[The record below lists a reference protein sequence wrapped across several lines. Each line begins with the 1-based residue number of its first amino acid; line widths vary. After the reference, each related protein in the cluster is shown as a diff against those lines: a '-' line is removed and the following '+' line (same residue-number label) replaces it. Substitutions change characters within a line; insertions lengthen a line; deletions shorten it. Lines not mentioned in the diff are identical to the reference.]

1 MEAVHGVIEVHSG
14 YCGGTVANPSY
25 RQVVNGGT
33 GHVEVVQVQ
42 FVSFGCEAP
51 FTTDCIVDFPSHP
64 PPFFFFPASFFF
76 RILLSFHMRYY

>member
-42 FVSFGCEAP
+42 FVSFG
-51 FTTDCIVDFPSHP
+51 
-64 PPFFFFPASFFF
+64 
-76 RILLSFHMRYY
+76 